1 MAKQAQKAGTVS
13 RLTVK
18 NPNLEKVISTIAQ
31 AAETKDSKK
40 ILADIGLITKEDKML
55 DTEKD
60 LNELN
65 VKLAEDNKQLRETA
79 ELLFKENQTLR
90 NELNTLNVIIL
101 RKAAQEVGIQY
112 GEPPRS
118 QEAATANSKST

>member
-1 MAKQAQKAGTVS
+1 MAKQAQTVG
-13 RLTVK
+13 RINQLTVK
-18 NPNLEKVISTIAQ
+18 NPNLEKVISTITQ
-31 AAETKDSKK
+31 AAETKDAKK
-40 ILADIGLITKEDKML
+40 VLADIGLITQENKMS
-55 DTEKD
+55 DVEN

-65 VKLAEDNKQLRETA
+65 MKLAEENKQLRETA

>member
-1 MAKQAQKAGTVS
+1 MAKQAQKTGTVS
-13 RLTVK
+13 KLTVK
-18 NPNLEKVISTIAQ
+18 NPNLEKVISTITQ
-31 AAETKDSKK
+31 AAETKDGKK
-40 ILADIGLITKEDKML
+40 ILADIGLITKEGEMP

-65 VKLAEDNKQLRETA
+65 IKLAEENKQLRETA

-112 GEPPRS
+112 GQTQS
-118 QEAATANSKST
+118 QEATTASS